1 MYGFREFVEAGGL
14 LSYAADLAEGYR
26 TLATSV
32 DKVLRGS
39 PFRKSSGPAT
49 DQIRVCH

>member
-26 TLATSV
+26 TMKILKGTSNNSWFWRFC
-32 DKVLRGS
+32 LS
-39 PFRKSSGPAT
+39 
-49 DQIRVCH
+49 